1 MPGDSG
7 RTPRRRGPDGG
18 RRGPEGTRGD
28 GLAGP
33 AGPGPGLGPEA
44 GRLQLSGS
52 DPFHSVSRRQL
63 RSLSGTLARSKA
75 LAAAARESFSTGR
88 EPFQDGSQSPFAKP
102 NGTLPVPKPR
112 TGDRMERIVRPGESK
127 WPGEHSKM
135 FPETPRRVRCV
146 LRATASP
153 ASVER
158 LAGRA
163 GGARTL
169 ALRPS
174 PSLRATSGI
183 RADLVHPVSRTGPG
197 GSRPPHT
204 LPRPRPTQ
212 LSVSGR
218 PIPPHV
224 LDSDKPLSLP
234 ARRPETP
241 PRHRCPAPLPPPDG
255 RSARSACRPAPPT
268 LRSPDRSGAPPGRRA
283 SPHPAGGR

>member
-1 MPGDSG
+1 VPGDSG
-7 RTPRRRGPDGG
+7 RTPGRRGPDGG

-127 WPGEHSKM
+127 WRGEHSKM

-197 GSRPPHT
+197 GSRPPPPAPHAAQRFT
-204 LPRPRPTQ
+204 AADTATRTGLRQTPVAARPT
-212 LSVSGR
+212 SG
-218 PIPPHV
+218 
-224 LDSDKPLSLP
+224 S
-234 ARRPETP
+234 P

>member
-1 MPGDSG
+1 MGARRARRRAGGLSGDSGFRREAVPGDSG
-7 RTPRRRGPDGG
+7 RTPGRRGPDGG

-135 FPETPRRVRCV
+135 FPQTPRRVRCV

-197 GSRPPHT
+197 GSRPPPPAPHAAQRFT
-204 LPRPRPTQ
+204 AADTATRTGLRQTPVAARPT
-212 LSVSGR
+212 SGN
-218 PIPPHV
+218 
-224 LDSDKPLSLP
+224 
-234 ARRPETP
+234 
-241 PRHRCPAPLPPPDG
+241 
-255 RSARSACRPAPPT
+255 PPT
-268 LRSPDRSGAPPGRRA
+268 T
-283 SPHPAGGR
+283 

>member
-1 MPGDSG
+1 MGVHMSMG
-7 RTPRRRGPDGG
+7 ARRARRRAGGLSGDPASGG
-18 RRGPEGTRGD
+18 RLCRGTAGGRLADAARTGVGEAPRGR
-28 GLAGP
+28 GETGSPARRVPALASVRRP
-33 AGPGPGLGPEA
+33 AGCNC
-44 GRLQLSGS
+44 RS

-197 GSRPPHT
+197 GSRPPPPAPHAAQRFT
-204 LPRPRPTQ
+204 AADTATRTGLRQTPVAARPT
-212 LSVSGR
+212 SGN
-218 PIPPHV
+218 
-224 LDSDKPLSLP
+224 
-234 ARRPETP
+234 
-241 PRHRCPAPLPPPDG
+241 
-255 RSARSACRPAPPT
+255 PPT
-268 LRSPDRSGAPPGRRA
+268 T
-283 SPHPAGGR
+283 